1 MATSAYQISK
11 SKREVKRLQGLLTAA
26 ETRLASLM
34 ERGMKAS
41 AEEAGER
48 VDELRATIKAEIEWQ
63 DQVAVVK
70 FQDWSPARLARHQQR
85 HEQ

>member
-1 MATSAYQISK
+1 MPTSQYQISK
-11 SKREVKRLQGLLTAA
+11 SRREVKRLQGLLTAA
-26 ETRLASLM
+26 ETRLASLV

-41 AEEAGER
+41 TEEASGR

-70 FQDWSPARLARHQQR
+70 FKDWSPARLARHQQR
-85 HEQ
+85 QEQ